1 MEVISVVNYKGGVR
15 KSTVVSNLT
24 FSKMKNAHLF
34 GILPKVEKVT
44 SGELK

>member
-24 FSKMKNAHLF
+24 FSKMKNAHFLD
-34 GILPKVEKVT
+34 ILLKVAKVT